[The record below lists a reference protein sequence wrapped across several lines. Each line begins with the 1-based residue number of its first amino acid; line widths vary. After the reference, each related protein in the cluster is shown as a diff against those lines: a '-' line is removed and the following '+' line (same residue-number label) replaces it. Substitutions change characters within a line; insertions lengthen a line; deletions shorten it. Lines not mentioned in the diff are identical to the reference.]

1 MRGEAVRHQHQTVGH
16 VLKRDLRFGLRVFV
30 RLLAVGVNGVD
41 KGILDGLFRRAAVFE
56 PRRIVIVFETVDTVR
71 EAQGGGNAHLVFR
84 LVFTVAALALG
95 LPELRHGQRLLTC
108 NFVYII
114 QNAVGIAVIRL
125 DEFAAFLIAER
136 ERHARVDDSLP
147 LERVLKIFLRN
158 VDVGEDGQIGLPA
171 EDGAGGLA
179 VRRLLFHFADE
190 LALFKVQG
198 VFKPVAADGRVKI
211 LGRILRGAG
220 AEAVQ
225 AQREF
230 IVAARVVLV
239 LTACVKLAEDKLPVV
254 FSLFFV
260 PVDRTAAPEV
270 LDLNGMILIARHE
283 NLPAVA
289 LARFVD
295 GVGQNFKNGVL
306 TALQAV
312 RAEND
317 RRPQPDAV
325 RAL

>member
-1 MRGEAVRHQHQTVGH
+1 M
-16 VLKRDLRFGLRVFV
+16 
-30 RLLAVGVNGVD
+30 
-41 KGILDGLFRRAAVFE
+41 
-56 PRRIVIVFETVDTVR
+56 IVFETVDTVR

-179 VRRLLFHFADE
+179 VGRLLFHLADK
-190 LALFKVQG
+190 LALFKMQRI
-198 VFKPVAADGRVKI
+198 FKPVAADGRVKI

>member
-1 MRGEAVRHQHQTVGH
+1 M
-16 VLKRDLRFGLRVFV
+16 
-30 RLLAVGVNGVD
+30 
-41 KGILDGLFRRAAVFE
+41 
-56 PRRIVIVFETVDTVR
+56 
-71 EAQGGGNAHLVFR
+71 
-84 LVFTVAALALG
+84 
-95 LPELRHGQRLLTC
+95 QR
-108 NFVYII
+108 
-114 QNAVGIAVIRL
+114 
-125 DEFAAFLIAER
+125 
-136 ERHARVDDSLP
+136 
-147 LERVLKIFLRN
+147 
-158 VDVGEDGQIGLPA
+158 
-171 EDGAGGLA
+171 
-179 VRRLLFHFADE
+179 
-190 LALFKVQG
+190 

-270 LDLNGMILIARHE
+270 LDLNGMILITRHE

-317 RRPQPDAV
+317 RRPQPDTV
-325 RAL
+325 CALQRRDRLVSIGFLFFHADSSQYFVL

>member
-1 MRGEAVRHQHQTVGH
+1 M
-16 VLKRDLRFGLRVFV
+16 
-30 RLLAVGVNGVD
+30 
-41 KGILDGLFRRAAVFE
+41 FE

-71 EAQGGGNAHLVFR
+71 EAKGGGNAHLVFR

-179 VRRLLFHFADE
+179 VGRLLFILPTSSPFSKCSVYLNPSRRTVASKYSDE
-190 LALFKVQG
+190 YC
-198 VFKPVAADGRVKI
+198 VAQEPRPF
-211 LGRILRGAG
+211 R
-220 AEAVQ
+220 
-225 AQREF
+225 
-230 IVAARVVLV
+230 
-239 LTACVKLAEDKLPVV
+239 P
-254 FSLFFV
+254 S
-260 PVDRTAAPEV
+260 
-270 LDLNGMILIARHE
+270 E
-283 NLPAVA
+283 NS
-289 LARFVD
+289 
-295 GVGQNFKNGVL
+295 
-306 TALQAV
+306 
-312 RAEND
+312 
-317 RRPQPDAV
+317 
-325 RAL
+325 